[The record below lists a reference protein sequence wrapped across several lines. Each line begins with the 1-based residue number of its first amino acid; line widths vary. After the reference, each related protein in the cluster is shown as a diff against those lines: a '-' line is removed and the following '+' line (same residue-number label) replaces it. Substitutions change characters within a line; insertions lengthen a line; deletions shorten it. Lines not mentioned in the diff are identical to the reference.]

1 MKATFTQ
8 LNNSWNAEPNA
19 PDPQAA
25 WEDDSLIVRFRM
37 NSFQF
42 PEYDEDDIGEL
53 VFEGCTR
60 YRIGTV
66 NDEGWYRDQ
75 GRFGCNGHRW
85 GEFYEVA
92 GGLSPDMTPDDWV
105 VRCED
110 GEDRRHFLFYFRDED
125 FECVARGWRLR
136 IIKRHNKPAHPTA
149 GNAPV

>member
-1 MKATFTQ
+1 MNATFTQ
-8 LNNSWNAEPNA
+8 LNHGWNAEPNA

-25 WEDDSLIVRFRM
+25 WENDSLIVRFRM

-53 VFEGCTR
+53 VFEDCTR

-75 GRFGCNGHRW
+75 GRFGRSGHRW

-92 GGLSPDMTPDDWV
+92 GGLTPAFTPNDWA
-105 VRCED
+105 VRCQD
-110 GEDRRHFLFYFRDED
+110 GGTRRHFLFYFRDED
-125 FECVARGWRLR
+125 FECVARSWTLR
-136 IIKRHNKPAHPTA
+136 RTKAQRASTSN
-149 GNAPV
+149 GG